1 MQDFYLKL
9 NIFGKCASFTAAADR
24 KKKIIIKILW
34 LFLGDIL
41 RNTAKCGRELSHR
54 GDKVSVMRRV
64 VETTCVILRHVTHSN
79 NHFIMKRDVCGGE
92 TEAEEEESWSH
103 TLIFSG
109 KCPCSEVHVLGK
121 WPQTVASYCFLNGF
135 LHCIGNHWTEIN
147 DVPFIIMMH
156 ISMHW
161 PVVMSWNVV

>member
-1 MQDFYLKL
+1 M
-9 NIFGKCASFTAAADR
+9 
-24 KKKIIIKILW
+24 
-34 LFLGDIL
+34 
-41 RNTAKCGRELSHR
+41 
-54 GDKVSVMRRV
+54 SVMRRV

-92 TEAEEEESWSH
+92 TEAEEESWSH

-135 LHCIGNHWTEIN
+135 LHCIGNH
-147 DVPFIIMMH
+147 
-156 ISMHW
+156 
-161 PVVMSWNVV
+161 